1 MDFKE
6 AQNSI
11 DIKENYIMYLDDR
24 LLRVLLK
31 DKSSDGNII
40 WATDMYAWRGSGFHE
55 RDEMTLQ
62 AITGRR
68 GNVIKP
74 RIEKSKKEQ
83 KERIKKKGEV
93 FTPSWSCNLMASG
106 FDVWFEREN
115 VFNVP
120 DGETWHKTQEPIT
133 FPEGKTWRDYVRMK
147 VLEITCGEAPFL
159 ASRYDTVTGKWI
171 DVNSRVGLLDR
182 KLRVINE
189 NVSDED
195 DWIKYAFE
203 AYQSTYGFEWQGD
216 SLLIARENLLFTF
229 IDYYADKFDKFPAK
243 DILLSL
249 ANVIA
254 WNIFQMDGLK
264 FVVPYSCEPKIGEQ
278 LSLFDEEQ
286 SSRESCLGCLSGDNS
301 KHIGIYSIIKNWR
314 AKTTCRFYDLSGG
327 NKMKFDFIIGNPP
340 YQGDV
345 EESENKT
352 FMPSVY
358 NLFMDMA
365 YELSDRVE
373 LVHPARFLFNAGQ
386 TPKTWNQKMLSDP
399 NLKILYFEPDSSKIF
414 PNTDIKGGVVISYH
428 DKTKNFGAIQTFT
441 SFPELNSILIKVN
454 SNNDNGSLMNIVYA
468 QNRFNLE
475 NLYFKYPQYKSI
487 IGSDGRD
494 KRFRNNI
501 FEKIPLFTDEKV
513 NEDDLHVLGIT
524 NNKRVWKYFPIEFV
538 DLEHENLLKW
548 KVMVPSANGSGAIG
562 EVMSTPLCGTPL
574 CGTPLCGYT
583 QSFIGIGAFETESE
597 ANNCLKYIKSKFA
610 RTMLGILK
618 ITQHNAAPTW
628 RYVPLQDFTSSSDI
642 DWKQSVAE
650 IDVQLYK
657 KYGLDENE
665 ISFIES
671 HVKEMN

>member
-93 FTPSWSCNLMASG
+93 FTPSWICNLMASG

-562 EVMSTPLCGTPL
+562 EVMCTPL

>member
-93 FTPSWSCNLMASG
+93 FTPSWICNLMASG

-133 FPEGKTWRDYVRMK
+133 FTEGKTWRDYVRMK

>member
-1 MDFKE
+1 MDFKD

-31 DKSSDGNII
+31 DKSSEGNII

-93 FTPSWSCNLMASG
+93 FTPSWICNQMASG

-120 DGETWHKTQEPIT
+120 DGETWHKTQENIT
-133 FPEGKTWRDYVRMK
+133 FPAGKTWRDYVRLK

-195 DWIKYAFE
+195 DWLKYAFE

-229 IDYYADKFDKFPAK
+229 IDYYVDKFDKFPAK

-249 ANVIA
+249 ANIIV
-254 WNIFQMDGLK
+254 WNLFQMDGLK

-278 LSLFDEEQ
+278 LSLFDEEP
-286 SSRESCLGCLSGDNS
+286 SDRESCLGCISGDNS

-314 AKTTCRFYDLSGG
+314 AKTTCRFYELSGG

-373 LVHPARFLFNAGQ
+373 LVHPGRFLFNAGQ
-386 TPKTWNQKMLSDP
+386 TPKAWNQKMLSDP
-399 NLKILYFEPDSSKIF
+399 SLKILYFEPDSSKIF

-454 SNNDNGSLMNIVYA
+454 SKNDNGSLMNIVYA

-475 NLYFKYPQYKSI
+475 TLYFKYPQYKSI
-487 IGSDGRD
+487 IGSEGKD

-513 NEDDLHVLGIT
+513 NENDLHVLGIT

-538 DLEHENLLKW
+538 DLEHENLFKW

-583 QSFIGIGAFETESE
+583 QSFIGIGAFETENE

-628 RYVPLQDFTSSSDI
+628 RYVPLQDFMSSSDI
-642 DWKQSVAE
+642 DWQQSVAE

>member
-93 FTPSWSCNLMASG
+93 FTPSWICNLMASG

-120 DGETWHKTQEPIT
+120 YGETWHKTQEPIT

-574 CGTPLCGYT
+574 CGYT

>member
-74 RIEKSKKEQ
+74 RIEKSEKEQ

-93 FTPSWSCNLMASG
+93 FTPSWICNLMASG

-301 KHIGIYSIIKNWR
+301 KHIGIFSIIKNWR

-386 TPKTWNQKMLSDP
+386 TPKAWNQKMLSDP

>member
-40 WATDMYAWRGSGFHE
+40 WATDMYAWRGSGFHQ

-93 FTPSWSCNLMASG
+93 FTPSWICNLMASG

>member
-1 MDFKE
+1 MDFKD

-31 DKSSDGNII
+31 DKSSEGNII

-93 FTPSWSCNLMASG
+93 FTPSWICNQMASG

-120 DGETWHKTQEPIT
+120 DGETWHKTQENIT
-133 FPEGKTWRDYVRMK
+133 FPAGKTWRDYVRLK

-195 DWIKYAFE
+195 DWLKYAFE

-229 IDYYADKFDKFPAK
+229 IDYYVDKFDKFPAK

-249 ANVIA
+249 ANIIV
-254 WNIFQMDGLK
+254 WNLFQMDGLK
-264 FVVPYSCEPKIGEQ
+264 FVVPYSCEPKIGGQ
-278 LSLFDEEQ
+278 LSLFDEEP
-286 SSRESCLGCLSGDNS
+286 SSRESCLGCLSGDNA

-314 AKTTCRFYDLSGG
+314 AKTTCTFYDLSGG
-327 NKMKFDFIIGNPP
+327 NKMRFDFIIGNPP
-340 YQGDV
+340 YQDDTLGD
-345 EESENKT
+345 NKT
-352 FMPSVY
+352 FAPQIY
-358 NLFMDMA
+358 NTFLDCA
-365 YELSDRVE
+365 YTLSDKVE
-373 LVHPARFLFNAGQ
+373 MVHPARFLFNAGS
-386 TPKTWNQKMLSDP
+386 TPKKWNEKMLKDKH
-399 NLKILYFEPDSSKIF
+399 LKVCAYFAKSSMIF
-414 PNTDIKGGVVISYH
+414 PNTDIKGGVAITYR
-428 DKTKNFGAIQTFT
+428 DMTKDFGAIEVFT
-441 SFPELNSILIKVN
+441 PYNEINSIFHKVKSN
-454 SNNDNGSLMNIVYA
+454 STFSSFSKVIYSAYSYHLTEQVYKDNPNLF
-468 QNRFNLE
+468 NRLSKGHE
-475 NLYFKYPQYKSI
+475 YDLKS
-487 IGSDGRD
+487 
-494 KRFRNNI
+494 NI
-501 FEKIPLFTDEKV
+501 FELMPEIFFDRKQ
-513 NEDDLHVLGIT
+513 NEDDVQVLGRLNSQRVFKWTNKNYIT
-524 NNKRVWKYFPIEFV
+524 ETINFKKY
-538 DLEHENLLKW
+538 
-548 KVMVPSANGSGAIG
+548 KVFMAGANGSGAIG
-562 EVMSTPLCGTPL
+562 EVLSTPLIGQPL
-574 CGTPLCGYT
+574 IGHTET
-583 QSFIGIGAFETESE
+583 FISIGAFDTKNE
-597 ANNCLKYIKSKFA
+597 AENCLKFIKTKFA
-610 RTMLGILK
+610 RALLGILK
-618 ITQHNAAPTW
+618 VTQAITPEKW
-628 RYVPLQDFTSSSDI
+628 KYVPLQDFTSSSDI
-642 DWKQSVAE
+642 DWQQSVAE

>member
-93 FTPSWSCNLMASG
+93 FTPSWICNLMASG